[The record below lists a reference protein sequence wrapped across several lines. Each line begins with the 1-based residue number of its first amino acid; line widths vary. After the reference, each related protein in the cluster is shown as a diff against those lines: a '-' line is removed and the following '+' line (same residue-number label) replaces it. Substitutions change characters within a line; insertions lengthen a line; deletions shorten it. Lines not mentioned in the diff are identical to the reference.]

1 METNKKK
8 KVIFICTHNSAR
20 SQVAEGYLRA
30 KYHDRYEVYSAGTEP
45 SQVNPFVVIVMK
57 EIGIN
62 ISHHTSKSLTQFLDM
77 KMDLRVT
84 ICDNAKENCPIFPG
98 GGQIVHKGFQDPD
111 LIQGTEKE
119 KLNAFREVRD
129 EIISWIDSEFS

>member
-8 KVIFICTHNSAR
+8 RVIFICTHNSAR

-30 KYHDRYEVYSAGTEP
+30 KYNDRYEVYSAGTELT
-45 SQVNPFVVIVMK
+45 QVNPYVVRVMK

-62 ISHHTSKSLTQFLDM
+62 ISHHTSKTMTQFLDK
-77 KMDLRVT
+77 KMDLIVT
-84 ICDNAKENCPIFPG
+84 VCDNAKENCPIFPG
-98 GGQIVHKGFQDPD
+98 GGQIIHKGFQDPG
-111 LIQGTEKE
+111 LLQGTEKE

-129 EIISWIDSEFS
+129 GIISWIDSEFS

>member
-30 KYHDRYEVYSAGTEP
+30 KYHDRYEVYSAGTES
-45 SQVNPFVVIVMK
+45 SQVNPYVVIVMK

-84 ICDNAKENCPIFPG
+84 ICDIAKENCPIFPG